1 MDAGLTARHSV
12 ESSDSDAVAD
22 VKEGVEASAKKAR
35 KSVTKIVDKVAGVID
50 PANVA
55 LPETPVAL

>member
-55 LPETPVAL
+55 PVAL